1 MQQGFRRGPPTGAVF
16 AGAVLWGFVLA
27 GFVHAPPASAQT
39 LDAGGGDAIADRPPP
54 AGPRRSVRGFVQAGW
69 LRFAAGDSFEAVTGS
84 AAGFVYGGGVQFGL
98 SNGFFLQGS
107 VERYAARGQRVFVHA
122 GQVFALGI
130 PHEVMIT
137 PIRLSAGYRRTLRPG
152 LDGYVGAGGGVH
164 LLEERAP
171 FGPPDGDA
179 AAAGR
184 HGGGHALF
192 GVETPLRPWLRVG
205 GEGQWTWAPGAIG
218 AAGAAAA
225 FDERDLGGFTF
236 RVKLSVGY

>member
-1 MQQGFRRGPPTGAVF
+1 MRQGFRRGLP
-16 AGAVLWGFVLA
+16 AGGVLA
-27 GFVHAPPASAQT
+27 GFVLWGAVLAGLVHAPPAAAQA
-39 LDAGGGDAIADRPPP
+39 LDAGGASEIAAAPPA
-54 AGPRRSVRGFVQAGW
+54 AGPRRSVRGFVQVGW
-69 LRFAAGDSFEAVTGS
+69 LRFSAGDSFEAVTGS

-130 PHEVMIT
+130 PHEVAIT

-171 FGPPDGDA
+171 FGPSDGD

-184 HGGGHALF
+184 HGSGHALF

-205 GEGQWTWAPGAIG
+205 GEGQWTWTPGAIG

>member
-1 MQQGFRRGPPTGAVF
+1 MRQGFRRRLPPGA
-16 AGAVLWGFVLA
+16 VLA
-27 GFVHAPPASAQT
+27 GFVLWGSVLAGLVHSPPASAQA
-39 LDAGGGDAIADRPPP
+39 LDAVGANAIAAAPP
-54 AGPRRSVRGFVQAGW
+54 AAGTRRSVRGFVQVGW
-69 LRFAAGDSFEAVTGS
+69 LRFSAGDSFEAVTGS

-130 PHEVMIT
+130 PHEVAIT

-171 FGPPDGDA
+171 FGPSDGDA
-179 AAAGR
+179 AVGR
-184 HGGGHALF
+184 HGSGHALF

>member
-1 MQQGFRRGPPTGAVF
+1 MQQGFRRRPPA
-16 AGAVLWGFVLA
+16 AVLAGFVLA
-27 GFVHAPPASAQT
+27 GLVHAPPASAQIV
-39 LDAGGGDAIADRPPP
+39 DAVGANEIADARPA
-54 AGPRRSVRGFVQAGW
+54 AGPRRSVRGFVQIGW
-69 LRFAAGDSFEAVTGS
+69 LQFSAGDSFEAVTGS

-98 SNGFFLQGS
+98 SSGFFMQGS

-122 GQVFALGI
+122 GRVFGLGI
-130 PHEVMIT
+130 PHEVAIT

-171 FGPPDGDA
+171 FGPSDDDE

>member
-1 MQQGFRRGPPTGAVF
+1 MRQGFRRGLP

-27 GFVHAPPASAQT
+27 GLVHAPPAAAQAA
-39 LDAGGGDAIADRPPP
+39 DAVGANAIADRPTP
-54 AGPRRSVRGFVQAGW
+54 AGSRRSVRGFVQVGW
-69 LRFAAGDSFEAVTGS
+69 LRFSAGDSFEAVTGS

-130 PHEVMIT
+130 PHEVAIT

-171 FGPPDGDA
+171 FGPSDGD

-184 HGGGHALF
+184 HGSGHALF
-192 GVETPLRPWLRVG
+192 GVETPLWPWLRVG